1 MARWQAEIMEQYDTT
16 TDPEELATLREELF
30 WCALT
35 RGISSDNPTASL
47 LRLFADI
54 KGWTKTGGE
63 SAIAES
69 DRIDPDIARS
79 LFASFINS
87 SGDDAP

>member
-1 MARWQAEIMEQYDTT
+1 MARWQADILEQYETT
-16 TDPEELATLREELF
+16 TDPEELAKLREELF
-30 WCALT
+30 WCSIT
-35 RGISSDNPTASL
+35 RGISSDAPTASL

-63 SAIAES
+63 SAVAES
-69 DRIDPDIARS
+69 DRIDPDMARS

-87 SGDDAP
+87 SGE